1 MKRFRF
7 PLKPVAVLRAHKE
20 MRAREAFGAAVHAF
34 VQSEENLAMTR
45 QRVADLEK
53 VLFAGRSDRFLAGDA
68 ASLYRVYRSECHSE
82 MEAERAVITAR
93 DLMNQRRAEYLE
105 ANRQLKVVH
114 KLEEKAR
121 ERHRV
126 EELRVEQNSLD
137 EFAGYLASR
146 KQPVLT

>member
-34 VQSEENLAMTR
+34 VQAEERLALTR
-45 QRVADLEK
+45 ARVAELAQ
-53 VLFAGRSDRFLAGDA
+53 VLFAGRSDRFLAADA
-68 ASLYRVYRSECHSE
+68 AGLFRVYRSECQAE
-82 MEAERAVITAR
+82 MDAEREVITAR
-93 DLMNQRRAEYLE
+93 DLMAQRRAEYLE

-114 KLEEKAR
+114 KLEDKAR

-126 EELRVEQNSLD
+126 EELRVEQNNLD

-146 KQPVLT
+146 KPVLT